1 MKEIKVKAVFKGE
14 NGSSGYETNKEYTL
28 MVCHGNLNIHIEN
41 REASS
46 FGNGYCEYQSINSFL
61 ENWDNIRVI
70 KEEKRKPLFITEDGV
85 EIFENEGYWIV
96 SKDHEEFI
104 SYFNTVPSVKFLKK
118 DTKRFSTKQAAEEW
132 IATQKPKSL
141 KPEELVDGEIYV
153 LVVKNDTRIFRFDR
167 LNNSDL
173 IVVHSQL
180 LDDGIFYNDGTWTY
194 DNGFISIATLS
205 QKQILI
211 KKEIKNGYF
220 HELKNQK

>member
-1 MKEIKVKAVFKGE
+1 MKKIKAVFKGQ
-14 NGSSGYETNKEYTL
+14 NGSCGFKTGQEYTL
-28 MVCHGNLNIHIEN
+28 TIEHQMN
-41 REASS
+41 RYIKVEDKNADYC
-46 FGNGYCEYQSINSFL
+46 GYESVISFL
-61 ENWDNIRVI
+61 ENWDNIRMI
-70 KEEKRKPLFITEDGV
+70 KEEKPLFITEDGV

-104 SYFNTVPSVKFLKK
+104 SYFNTVPSVKFIKK

-132 IATQKPKSL
+132 IAAQKPKSL
-141 KPEELVDGEIYV
+141 KPEDLVDGEIYV
-153 LVVKNDTRIFRFDR
+153 LAVKNDTRIFRFDR